1 METLQG
7 VELVIMIEQHRLD
20 NVRERL
26 LVAGG
31 GTGQRWRS
39 EANLEAAVVVQVS
52 DGGVL
57 GQKEKVNDKR
67 WLNACYILKTELTGF
82 TDSFEYKVY
91 EEQRSHEYFKDFG
104 FFKRENSFTSY

>member
-1 METLQG
+1 M
-7 VELVIMIEQHRLD
+7 
-20 NVRERL
+20 
-26 LVAGG
+26 
-31 GTGQRWRS
+31 
-39 EANLEAAVVVQVS
+39 EAAVVVQVS

-91 EEQRSHEYFKDFG
+91 EEQRSHEYFKDSG